1 MIKRFAFGT
10 LILLGSF
17 QAFTQVSPI
26 PYFTYGK
33 GLGITSPDSLFMLNI
48 RFRMQNRV
56 AVTTESVDDFEIRE
70 VEARVRRLRL
80 RFDGFIYTK
89 KLNYVIQLAFSRG
102 DLDFDD
108 TGFPNIIRDAMVIYN
123 FNEHFALGLGQTKLP
138 GNRQR
143 INSSGDLQFPD
154 RSIVNATFNI
164 DRDFGLQGYYNNSI
178 NKFHYVIR
186 AAISTGE
193 GRNFNSTDRGLAYS
207 GRLELLPL
215 GEFTNGGDYFEGDLA
230 REQRPKLSVGLSYSS
245 NQNSIRAGGQ
255 LGRFLY
261 APRDM
266 NTGMVD
272 FLAKYNGWAF
282 AFEYLRRTSP
292 NPITESP
299 EGDIRYVYDGHGQ
312 NFQGSYLF
320 KNNYEIAARFSEVRP
335 DASIQDFE
343 PRERNYTLGA
353 SKYLRGHRVK
363 FQIDWTYF
371 DNHWLIPE
379 SPVAD
384 SDGWQIRFQ
393 IEAGI

>member
-1 MIKRFAFGT
+1 
-10 LILLGSF
+10 
-17 QAFTQVSPI
+17 
-26 PYFTYGK
+26 
-33 GLGITSPDSLFMLNI
+33 
-48 RFRMQNRV
+48 
-56 AVTTESVDDFEIRE
+56 
-70 VEARVRRLRL
+70 
-80 RFDGFIYTK
+80 
-89 KLNYVIQLAFSRG
+89 
-102 DLDFDD
+102 
-108 TGFPNIIRDAMVIYN
+108 
-123 FNEHFALGLGQTKLP
+123 LGLGQTKLP

-178 NKFHYVIR
+178 NTFHYVIR
-186 AAISTGE
+186 GAISTGE
-193 GRNFNSTDRGLAYS
+193 GRNFNSTDRGLAYT

-230 REQRPKLSVGLSYSS
+230 REPRPKLSVGLSYSS
-245 NQNSIRAGGQ
+245 NKNSIRAGGQ

-266 NTGMVD
+266 NTGMMD
-272 FLAKYNGWAF
+272 FLIKHNGWAL
-282 AFEYLRRTSP
+282 AIEYLRRRSP
-292 NPITESP
+292 NPITEND
-299 EGDIRYVYDGHGQ
+299 EGDIRYVYAGHGQ

-320 KNNYEIAARFSEVRP
+320 KNDYEIAARFSEVRP
-335 DASIQDFE
+335 DAMIQEFE

-384 SDGWQIRFQ
+384 TDGWQIRFQ